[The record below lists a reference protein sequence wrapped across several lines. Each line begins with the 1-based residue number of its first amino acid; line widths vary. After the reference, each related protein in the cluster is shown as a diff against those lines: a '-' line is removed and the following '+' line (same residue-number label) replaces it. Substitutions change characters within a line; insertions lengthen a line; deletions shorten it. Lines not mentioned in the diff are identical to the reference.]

1 MAKEKET
8 KTSKQV
14 KAPQANQKVRTNKLE
29 LLITVV
35 PKGKTESFQDML
47 QAYEANLQMAIR
59 GLGTA
64 KDQILTLLGTDSLKK
79 GVIFSVIKEE
89 RVQDALAA
97 LEDRFARLTDGKGVA
112 FTIPMTSVIGVAS
125 FGFLANNRKT
135 VKEQQ

>member
-14 KAPQANQKVRTNKLE
+14 KASQTNQKVRTNKLE

-35 PKGKTESFQDML
+35 PKGKAESFQDML

-97 LEDRFARLTDGKGVA
+97 LEERFTRLTDGKGVA

>member
-8 KTSKQV
+8 KNTKPA

-35 PKGKTESFQDML
+35 PKGKAESFQDML
-47 QAYEANLQMAIR
+47 QAYESNLQMAIR

-64 KDQILTLLGTDSLKK
+64 KDQIMTLLGADSLKK

-89 RVQDALAA
+89 RVQEALAA
-97 LEDRFARLTDGKGVA
+97 LEDRFKILTDGKGVA

-135 VKEQQ
+135 VKEQ